1 MGSRVAPLLLLLT
14 STAATTKPHLIFLLA
29 DDEGWNNGFYNE
41 DVLTPHTDALVAAG
55 VKLTNHYVYK
65 FCSPTRS
72 SFLSGR
78 LPIHV
83 NQENSATEQAGAGVP
98 LGMSTIGET
107 MRAAGY
113 RTAHVGKWHCGMAT
127 PAHTPY
133 GRGFDS
139 SIGFFNFG
147 EDHYTQVRGGQALVE
162 DGASAR
168 CSGVDLWRDGAPARG
183 ENGTYG
189 GYTFT
194 RAAVAAVEANATKPL
209 FLFAAFQNLHPPLE
223 VPPEYVARYANETL
237 RTTINGMAAF
247 LDDSVGNVTQAL
259 KKQNMY
265 DSSLI
270 VYTPDNGGY
279 LTQGGDDA
287 PFRGGK
293 FSDFQGGVRVAAFIS
308 GGLVPAGLRGTA
320 SAALVHVCDWMA
332 TFAAL
337 GGGAIPAD
345 AVAGLP
351 APDSLDVWPALSR
364 GRPSPRTEVPL
375 SILPADGAARAFV
388 DFDGVGYFVG
398 GEGLLVGDMKLL
410 LGYQHIG
417 PFDKVTNAT
426 CAGVAGPWA
435 AGRPGVPC
443 DCATTGCLYNVTADP
458 TESDDLAAARPGAV
472 AALRSR
478 LEALRATVYAPDR
491 GAKDDAACAQ
501 IATNGGFW
509 GPWR

>member
-1 MGSRVAPLLLLLT
+1 MGSLVAPLLLLLLT
-14 STAATTKPHLIFLLA
+14 SSAATTKPHLIFLLA

-147 EDHYTQVRGGQALVE
+147 EDHYTQIRGGQALEE
-162 DGASAR
+162 DGSSPQ

-194 RAAVAAVEANATKPL
+194 RAAVAAVEANDTKPL

-223 VPPEYVARYANETL
+223 VPPE
-237 RTTINGMAAF
+237 
-247 LDDSVGNVTQAL
+247 
-259 KKQNMY
+259 
-265 DSSLI
+265 
-270 VYTPDNGGY
+270 
-279 LTQGGDDA
+279 
-287 PFRGGK
+287 
-293 FSDFQGGVRVAAFIS
+293 
-308 GGLVPAGLRGTA
+308 
-320 SAALVHVCDWMA
+320 
-332 TFAAL
+332 
-337 GGGAIPAD
+337 
-345 AVAGLP
+345 
-351 APDSLDVWPALSR
+351 
-364 GRPSPRTEVPL
+364 
-375 SILPADGAARAFV
+375 
-388 DFDGVGYFVG
+388 
-398 GEGLLVGDMKLL
+398 
-410 LGYQHIG
+410 
-417 PFDKVTNAT
+417 
-426 CAGVAGPWA
+426 
-435 AGRPGVPC
+435 
-443 DCATTGCLYNVTADP
+443 
-458 TESDDLAAARPGAV
+458 
-472 AALRSR
+472 
-478 LEALRATVYAPDR
+478 
-491 GAKDDAACAQ
+491 
-501 IATNGGFW
+501 
-509 GPWR
+509 